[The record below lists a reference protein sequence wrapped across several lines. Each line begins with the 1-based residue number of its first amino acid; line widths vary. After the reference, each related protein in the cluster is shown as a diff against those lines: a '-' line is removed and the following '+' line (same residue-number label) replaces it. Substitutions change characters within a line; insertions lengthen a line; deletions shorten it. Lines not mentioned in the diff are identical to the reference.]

1 MDETNT
7 AISSPWK
14 VFLSKKAEKQL
25 TKLPEDMYLAVAALR
40 LELKLEGPIQA
51 EWQNYGKLKGKR
63 GEYHHCHLNKGR
75 PRYVAVWEVTDNNI
89 KLIEIVFVGP
99 HGSVNYSLFREE
111 RKNADRN
118 VHPSK
123 QHKTC

>member
-51 EWQNYGKLKGKR
+51 DRK
-63 GEYHHCHLNKGR
+63 
-75 PRYVAVWEVTDNNI
+75 
-89 KLIEIVFVGP
+89 
-99 HGSVNYSLFREE
+99 SV
-111 RKNADRN
+111 
-118 VHPSK
+118 V
-123 QHKTC
+123 

>member
-25 TKLPEDMYLAVAALR
+25 TKLPEGMYLAVAALR

-99 HGSVNYSLFREE
+99 HGSVNYSLFR
-111 RKNADRN
+111 
-118 VHPSK
+118 
-123 QHKTC
+123 